1 MYPFVLCNESIQPSM
16 KPEFIPSPSIKS
28 IKKWLCYLSFFFFF
42 GVQNLVAQSTIFSTN
57 FGTTAVN
64 TDPLLVGGGVTW
76 NRAGTQPGN
85 TQLTTSSASSGGP
98 FYGGILT
105 ASAGAN
111 GGDNGTTLFGAGVE
125 AILTASGINTTGF
138 TSIQVGYLAR
148 ASSASYIATVTFEWS
163 NDGTTWNPITY
174 TNVTY
179 NGTWQPVNGGTLI
192 SLPAGAQNQANLRL
206 RWQFDRTNGSG
217 NYRIDDLIVRG
228 VSATPNI
235 SVSGSISGLFTSQG
249 TPSSSAS
256 YTVSGSNLTVDL
268 VITAPAG
275 FELKT
280 GVGAFGPSLNL
291 TPVSGTISLTT
302 IDVRLTGASAGTFS
316 GNITHVS
323 APATSQNV
331 SADGQVIAAPV
342 TFGSSNIVVARVGT
356 GAALSNAATR
366 ILIDEYTT
374 TGTLVQ
380 SVTMPT
386 AVSGLNRILTLS
398 GTATSDGSLNLS
410 PDGQYLTLTGYDAA
424 LGTASVTGTASAL
437 TNRIVGVVYGNG
449 SVNTTTRINDKFSAN
464 NIRSAVTNDGTN
476 FWCAGANDGTV
487 YVPLGNTAASTAVST
502 TVTNTRVASVF
513 GSQLYF
519 SSGSGTRGIYKVG
532 AGLPTNTGNTA
543 TVFASSGSDPYG
555 YAFLDRDATAGAS
568 FGGLDVI
575 YVANGSGTGGGGLA
589 KWYFDGTNW
598 IAAGSITGTFSG
610 ICGRVIGANAE
621 LFVTVGGN
629 QVYKVIDTAPYN
641 SAITGDGTAITA
653 AGTLIIT
660 AAPNTAL
667 RGVQFAPVTLPTP
680 DIDHTFTTP
689 GGINIAQGSSDVA
702 IYQIQLDV
710 ATANATLTGISVSTA
725 GTYAAADFS
734 GFKLRYSNDATLT
747 SGDPILASIS
757 TSTGPGQ
764 VLNFNSLGQLVPIGT
779 RYLFVTA
786 DVAGTCAA
794 TIGNSLN
801 ISVTPLANITYTM
814 SNKTGTPAAGTS
826 KTIISGLPQNV
837 SNAAVTNNLPTLTV
851 SWTNPSCLDNVIIVA
866 HTSPIT
872 SSPLL
877 TTYTFNNNYAIAPAF
892 PGGGKV
898 VYQGS
903 TTGQVISGLT
913 VGTVYYFK
921 IFTRSGASWSTG
933 VQVSGLANE
942 ITFFSRGSG
951 SANTGAIWALTPGGT
966 PATAASLGGF
976 ATDKNIR
983 VQSGDI
989 VEITASGI
997 NCLKVIVDNGG
1008 TLWRNNAT
1016 TGSMAYFNVYGDI
1029 VCNGTIGNGATFD
1042 AIGFN
1047 MEGAIV
1053 SISGTGA
1060 FDAGRIRKNTASP
1073 NTTTQLTFTKNVSN
1087 IRFFGGAALYNN
1099 ADNTQFNVILPA
1111 GKILNIPAADGDVAI
1126 DGTDG
1131 TTVGERG
1138 GSWSISGTM
1147 NVGGRIFART
1157 NNATQACAIAIQA
1170 TGRIF
1175 TGNVTAD
1182 VSSAIGFPF
1191 TINTGGKLLVSKI
1204 LLVSNGNLDSNNGIV
1219 LLSTGNATALIDGT
1233 GLGNVTGNVTVQR
1246 KVGSTTGFHYLSS
1259 PVGDAFVGNNTTGW
1273 SDDFLISSVWDNFA
1287 YNPTVTNF
1295 TSFPQVWEYNES
1307 DPNSNPGF
1315 GWIGATSSADPLTPL
1330 KGFAC
1335 VVPANAM
1342 VDVFGPVNNG
1352 IINYSVTANSD
1363 GLNLIGNPYPSP
1375 ISWNAFRAH
1384 NPALSATYQAFITSG
1399 GYAGN
1404 YGTFNGTVGT
1414 LGVGN
1419 IIASSQGIFVTAVSS
1434 GSISA
1439 LNADRTTDLAPTFF
1453 TQTQVKDLAR
1463 IELNAGQSKDEA
1475 VVYFDDNASDNF
1487 ESIDGLKI
1495 QSLEQGISSL
1505 WSYSD
1510 GKNLSINALGSF
1522 SSEKIIPINIKAASN
1537 GNYTISITDISTFS
1551 ASAMIYLVDAETGV
1565 EQNVRMNP
1573 EMQVALTAGQIEN
1586 RFFLR
1591 FVPGVKIS
1599 TEAAQCGE
1607 NGSAEFTYAQ
1617 SPLSYSLLNADQMVQ
1632 IANGTLVNHE
1642 NINSLPAGNYSVK
1655 FTFSN
1660 GYIAEEVFEIG
1671 GSAAVNLLNN
1681 ENQIFEAG
1689 LTTSLEALTNAN
1701 QVEWIFEDGSILSGN
1716 PVAHSFTTVG
1726 QHWLTCNAQLNDC
1739 QQSNTFK
1746 VEVVNPSGIKTSQ
1759 ANGFSAMV
1767 IYNTMIVNVDQN
1779 LAKQATL
1786 HIYSADGKLLWE
1798 KPVQLLVGE
1807 NRFDLPTFSEQI
1819 LFARIFTTENQ
1830 QVIKF
1835 NTKK

>member
-1 MYPFVLCNESIQPSM
+1 M
-16 KPEFIPSPSIKS
+16 KPEFIPSTLNKS
-28 IKKWLCYLSFFFFF
+28 IKKWLCCLSVLFFFA
-42 GVQNLVAQSTIFSTN
+42 VQNLVAQSTIYSTN

-85 TQLTTSSASSGGP
+85 TQLVTSSASSGGP

-111 GGDNGTTLFGAGVE
+111 GGDNGTTTAGAGVE

-138 TSIQVGYLAR
+138 TSIQVGYIAR
-148 ASSASYIATVTFEWS
+148 ASSASYIATITFEWS

-179 NGTWQPVNGGTLI
+179 NGTWQAVNGGTLI

-206 RWQFDRTNGSG
+206 RWQFDRTNTAG
-217 NYRIDDLIVRG
+217 NYRFDDLIVRG
-228 VSATPNI
+228 VSASPTI
-235 SVSGSISGLFTSQG
+235 SVSGSISGLFTPQG
-249 TPSSSAS
+249 SPSTSAS
-256 YTVSGSNLTVDL
+256 YTVSGGNLTVDL

-280 GVGAFGPSLNL
+280 GVGAYGPSLNL
-291 TPVSGTISLTT
+291 TPVSGTISSTT

-331 SADGQVIAAPV
+331 SADGQVIAAPA
-342 TFGSSNIVVARVGT
+342 TFGAGNIVVARVGT
-356 GAALSNAATR
+356 GSALTNAATR

-374 TGTLVQ
+374 TGSLIQ

-386 AVSGLNRILTLS
+386 SVSGLNRILTMS

-424 LGTASVTGTASAL
+424 LGTAAVTGTASAL

-464 NIRSAVTNDGTN
+464 NIRSAVTNGGTN

-519 SSGSGTRGIYKVG
+519 SSGSGTRGVYKVG
-532 AGLPTNTGNTA
+532 SGLPTTAGNTA

-555 YAFLDRDATAGAS
+555 YAFLDRDGSAGAS

-575 YVANGSGTGGGGLA
+575 YVANGNGTGAGGLA

-610 ICGRVIGANAE
+610 ICGRVSGANAE
-621 LFVTVGGN
+621 LFVTVNGTE
-629 QVYKVIDTAPYN
+629 VYKVIDTAPYN
-641 SAITGDGTAITA
+641 SPITGNGTAIAT

-689 GGINIAQGSSDVA
+689 GAVNIAQGSYDEA
-702 IYQIQLDV
+702 IYQVQLDV
-710 ATANATLTGISVSTA
+710 ATANATLTGISVTTA
-725 GTYAAADFS
+725 GSYVAADFS
-734 GFKLRYSNDATLT
+734 GFKLRYSTDATLT
-747 SGDPILASIS
+747 SGDPILATIG

-779 RYLFVTA
+779 RYLFITA
-786 DVAGTCAA
+786 DVAGNCAA
-794 TIGNSLN
+794 TIGNSIN
-801 ISVTPLANITYTM
+801 ITSTPLANITYTM
-814 SNKTGTPAAGTS
+814 SNKTGTPAAGTAKNVS
-826 KTIISGLPQNV
+826 SGLPQNV
-837 SNAAVTNNLPTLTV
+837 FSAAVTNNLPTLTV

-872 SSPLL
+872 SNPLL

-903 TTGQVISGLT
+903 TGGQIITGLT
-913 VGTVYYFK
+913 LGTVYYFK
-921 IFTRSGASWSTG
+921 IFTRSGTTWSTG
-933 VQVSGLANE
+933 VQVSGLANA
-942 ITFFSRGSG
+942 ITLYSRGSG

-966 PATAASLGGF
+966 AVTAASLGGF

-997 NCLKVIVDNGG
+997 NCLNVIVDNGG

-1053 SISGTGA
+1053 SISGTGTL
-1060 FDAGRIRKNTASP
+1060 DAGRIRKNTASP
-1073 NTTTQLTFTKNVSN
+1073 NATTQLTFTKNVSN

-1111 GKILNIPAADGDVAI
+1111 GKILNISAVDGDVAI

-1131 TTVGERG
+1131 TTLGERG
-1138 GSWSISGTM
+1138 GNWSISGTM

-1157 NNATQACAIAIQA
+1157 NNATQACAITIQA

-1175 TGNVTAD
+1175 TGNITAD

-1204 LLVSNGNLDSNNGIV
+1204 LLVENGNLVSNDGIV
-1219 LLSTGNATALIDGT
+1219 LQSSGNATALIDGT

-1246 KVGSTTGFHYLSS
+1246 KVGSISGFHYLSS
-1259 PVGDAFVGNNTTGW
+1259 PVAGSFVSTPANGW
-1273 SDDFLISSVWDNFA
+1273 SDDFLIVSAWDNFP
-1287 YNPTVTNF
+1287 YNPTVINF
-1295 TSFPQVWEYNES
+1295 PTFPQVWEYNEA
-1307 DPNSNPGF
+1307 DPNPNPGF
-1315 GWIGATSSADPLTPL
+1315 GWVGATSASDPITPM

-1335 VVPANAM
+1335 VVPANTI
-1342 VDVFGPVNNG
+1342 VDVFGTVNNG
-1352 IINYSVTANSD
+1352 PVNYSVTNVSD

-1375 ISWNAFRAH
+1375 ISWDAYRIH
-1384 NPALSATYQAFITSG
+1384 NPNLSATYQAFITTG

-1404 YGTFNGTVGT
+1404 YGSFNGVTSVN
-1414 LGVGN
+1414 GVGN
-1419 IIASSQGIFVTAVSS
+1419 IIASSQAFFVTAV
-1434 GSISA
+1434 GGGAIQA
-1439 LNADRTTDLAPTFF
+1439 LNSDRTTDLAPVFF
-1453 TQTQVKDLAR
+1453 SEQSTLVENLIR
-1463 IELNAGQSKDEA
+1463 LELEAGQLKDET
-1475 VVYFDDNASDNF
+1475 VIYFDDNGMDAFDTY
-1487 ESIDGLKI
+1487 DGVKI
-1495 QSLEQGISSL
+1495 KTLQSGISSI
-1505 WSYSD
+1505 YSIGA
-1510 GKNLSINALGSF
+1510 GKSLSINAMGAF
-1522 SSEKIIPINIKAASN
+1522 SSEKLIPLNIDAATN
-1537 GNYTISITDISTFS
+1537 GNFKIRITDLSSFS
-1551 ASAMIYLVDAETGV
+1551 PSAMIYLVDAQTGL
-1565 EQNVRMNP
+1565 EQNVRLNP
-1573 EMQVALTAGQIEN
+1573 EMNVNLNAGVIEN
-1586 RFFLR
+1586 RFFVR
-1591 FVPGVKIS
+1591 FIPGVKIT
-1599 TEAAQCGE
+1599 TENAACAN
-1607 NGSAEFTYAQ
+1607 NGSVSFDYTNA
-1617 SPLSYSLLNADQMVQ
+1617 PLNYSLVNADQMSQV
-1632 IANGTLVNHE
+1632 ASGTINQSA
-1642 NINSLPAGNYSVK
+1642 NINGLAKGNYMVE
-1655 FTFSN
+1655 FSFAD
-1660 GYIAEEVFEIG
+1660 GYFASQAFVISGTEEVQ
-1671 GSAAVNLLNN
+1671 LTNN
-1681 ENQIFEAG
+1681 ETQIVEAG
-1689 LTTSLEALTNAN
+1689 IPTTLLANSNASNIEWMISDGTNL
-1701 QVEWIFEDGSILSGN
+1701 IGN
-1716 PVAHSFTTVG
+1716 SVVHQFSTGGYYFI
-1726 QHWLTCNAQLNDC
+1726 TCNATLNGC
-1739 QQSNTFK
+1739 SKSNTYPIT
-1746 VEVVNPSGIKTSQ
+1746 VLNPASIE
-1759 ANGFSAMV
+1759 N
-1767 IYNTMIVNVDQN
+1767 NHQN
-1779 LAKQATL
+1779 LFEAKIIGNQIAITSGDEAGNL
-1786 HIYSADGKLLWE
+1786 VQIQFFAVDGKLLSE
-1798 KPVQLLVGE
+1798 KTVQLNVGLS
-1807 NRFDLPTFSEQI
+1807 FVDLPTLPEQLI
-1819 LFARIFTTENQ
+1819 FAKIFTAENQ